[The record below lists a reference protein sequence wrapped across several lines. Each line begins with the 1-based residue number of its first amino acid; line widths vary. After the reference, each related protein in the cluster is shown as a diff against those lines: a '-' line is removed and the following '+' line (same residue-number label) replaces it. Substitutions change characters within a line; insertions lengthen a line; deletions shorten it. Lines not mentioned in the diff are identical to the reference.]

1 MSTRLG
7 VKRTA
12 EVVASSQRTGAD
24 GQLDYDIQTRVRSYA
39 SRNQLAVT
47 QDVSGWG
54 GGGREGCWRDACLR
68 VVAGCLAVVCRG
80 SGVCWGWLAPCAT
93 PLPRP
98 LAAHH
103 TLPTARCL
111 PLTSHRAP
119 AHCPLFTAHR
129 PAGD

>member
-24 GQLDYDIQTRVRSYA
+24 GQLYYDIQTRVRSYA

-47 QDVSGWG
+47 QDVSGWV

-68 VVAGCLAVVCRG
+68 VVAGCLAVACRG

-98 LAAHH
+98 LAAHYRPPAACRS
-103 TLPTARCL
+103 LLTAH
-111 PLTSHRAP
+111 PP
-119 AHCPLFTAHR
+119 IAHCPPASA